1 MENPGPI
8 KDQIAKKIKE
18 ASNILVTVNSSP
30 TVDQLAATIGLT
42 LLLNKLGKHGTAVF
56 SGTVPSTI
64 EFLEPEKTL
73 EKTTDSLRDFIISLD
88 KSKADKLRYKVEDK
102 LVRIFITPYQTSLSE
117 KDLVFEQGDFNID
130 VVIALGV
137 KQAQFLDQAIAQHGR
152 ILHDATVISLNTDA
166 SGDIGTMNWVDNGAS
181 SLCEM
186 VASLVELM
194 QDTELLD
201 GQMATALLT
210 GIVAETARF
219 SNSKT
224 TPLTMSVSSKLMTAG
239 ANQQLISTKLNSD
252 GSSSPLPP
260 IPPVVVPN
268 SAERNEDGSIVVDHQ
283 QNVMTDAN
291 TLHTDKGPAEISE
304 HIHINEHGALASVA
318 GPMLPPVSGMN
329 QQNVATPPP
338 TATLTE
344 IEKSVNSLH
353 QNAPQPAPEPP
364 VATTPLPQIESITDI
379 QPAPQP
385 SPEPTVATAT
395 PPQPEKLT
403 EIEKSVNSLH
413 QNASEPAVQPPVNT
427 SLVEAR
433 KAVSQVLDATPYKV
447 EPIMA
452 LNASPIDLGQNH
464 LPDNSTGTMP
474 QMVVDEATGLPNFG
488 LQNNLI
494 STARPVDTTKSPVTD
509 PTSPPPVPPP
519 MMPPTP

>member
-102 LVRIFITPYQTSLSE
+102 LVRIFITPYQTSLTE

-186 VASLVELM
+186 VAALVELM

-224 TPLTMSVSSKLMTAG
+224 TPLTMSVSSRLMTAG
-239 ANQQLISTKLNSD
+239 ANQQLISTKLNSE
-252 GSSSPLPP
+252 GSSSPLPS
-260 IPPVVVPN
+260 IPAVVVPN
-268 SAERNEDGSIVVDHQ
+268 SAKRNEDGSIFIDHQ

-318 GPMLPPVSGMN
+318 GPMLPPVSGIN
-329 QQNVATPPP
+329 QQNVVTPPP

-344 IEKSVNSLH
+344 IEKSVNSF
-353 QNAPQPAPEPP
+353 
-364 VATTPLPQIESITDI
+364 
-379 QPAPQP
+379 
-385 SPEPTVATAT
+385 
-395 PPQPEKLT
+395 
-403 EIEKSVNSLH
+403 H
-413 QNASEPAVQPPVNT
+413 QNASEPAAQPPVNT

-433 KAVSQVLDATPYKV
+433 KAVSQVLDATPYNV
-447 EPIMA
+447 EPAMV
-452 LNASPIDLGQNH
+452 LNASPINLGQNNI
-464 LPDNSTGTMP
+464 PDNSTGSIP
-474 QMVVDEATGLPNFG
+474 QMVVDEVTGLPN
-488 LQNNLI
+488 NLM

>member
-224 TPLTMSVSSKLMTAG
+224 TPLTMSVSSRLMTAG

-252 GSSSPLPP
+252 SSSSPLPP
-260 IPPVVVPN
+260 SPAVVVPN
-268 SAERNEDGSIVVDHQ
+268 SAKRNEDGSIVVDHQ
-283 QNVMTDAN
+283 QSVMTDAN
-291 TLHTDKGPAEISE
+291 TLHTDKVPAEISE
-304 HIHINEHGALASVA
+304 HIHINEHGTLAPVA
-318 GPMLPPVSGMN
+318 GPMLPPISGMN
-329 QQNVATPPP
+329 QQNV
-338 TATLTE
+338 
-344 IEKSVNSLH
+344 
-353 QNAPQPAPEPP
+353 
-364 VATTPLPQIESITDI
+364 D
-379 QPAPQP
+379 
-385 SPEPTVATAT
+385 T
-395 PPQPEKLT
+395 PPQTATLT

-488 LQNNLI
+488 LPNNLI

>member
-18 ASNILVTVNSSP
+18 ATNILVTVNSSP

-56 SGTVPSTI
+56 SGAVPSTI
-64 EFLEPEKTL
+64 EFLEPERTL

-117 KDLVFEQGDFNID
+117 KDLVFGQGEFNVD

-137 KQAQFLDQAIAQHGR
+137 KQAQYLDQAIAQHGR

-186 VASLVELM
+186 VASLLELM

-224 TPLTMSVSSKLMTAG
+224 TPLTMSVSSRLMTAG

-252 GSSSPLPP
+252 SSSSPLPP
-260 IPPVVVPN
+260 SPAVVAPN
-268 SAERNEDGSIVVDHQ
+268 SAKRNEDGSIVVDHR
-283 QNVMTDAN
+283 QNVTTDAN
-291 TLHTDKGPAEISE
+291 KLHTDKVPAEISE
-304 HIHINEHGALASVA
+304 HIHINEHGTLAPVA
-318 GPMLPPVSGMN
+318 GPMLPPISGMN
-329 QQNVATPPP
+329 QQNVDTPPQ
-338 TATLTE
+338 TATITE
-344 IEKSVNSLH
+344 IEKSVNSFH
-353 QNAPQPAPEPP
+353 QSAPQSKPE
-364 VATTPLPQIESITDI
+364 
-379 QPAPQP
+379 PAPQP
-385 SPEPTVATAT
+385 PVATAT
-395 PPQPEKLT
+395 PPQTATVT
-403 EIEKSVNSLH
+403 EIEKSESTPLVK
-413 QNASEPAVQPPVNT
+413 PPDYRPSN
-427 SLVEAR
+427 
-433 KAVSQVLDATPYKV
+433 QYFGDDNYH
-447 EPIMA
+447 
-452 LNASPIDLGQNH
+452 H
-464 LPDNSTGTMP
+464 LPDNSIGTMP
-474 QMVVDEATGLPNFG
+474 QMEVDEATGLPNFG
-488 LQNNLI
+488 LPNNLTP
-494 STARPVDTTKSPVTD
+494 TARPVDMTKSPVAD
-509 PTSPPPVPPP
+509 PMSPPPVPPP